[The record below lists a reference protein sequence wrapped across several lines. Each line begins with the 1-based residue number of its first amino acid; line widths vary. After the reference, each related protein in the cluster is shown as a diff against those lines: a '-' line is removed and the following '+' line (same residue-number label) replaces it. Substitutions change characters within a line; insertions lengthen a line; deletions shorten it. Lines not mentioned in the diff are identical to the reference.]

1 MPLPSTRAM
10 LPDDWKLIA
19 HFKPAEFRYPER
31 MGYQFM
37 ISLDRLRRQ
46 AGVPMHPTSG
56 YRTPAHNKAVG
67 GAKDSAHT
75 DDPICDAVDIAPRN
89 SADRYEIMR
98 SAYECGWTRLGI
110 YANGSLHFDTTGDR
124 RPDRVLWVVVSNPA

>member
-31 MGYQFM
+31 MGFQFM
-37 ISLDRLRRQ
+37 IALDRVRRQ

-56 YRTPAHNKAVG
+56 FRTPAHNKAVG
-67 GAKDSAHT
+67 GAEDSAHT
-75 DDPICDAVDIAPRN
+75 DEPICDAVDIEPRD
-89 SADRYEIMR
+89 SGDRYEIVGA
-98 SAYECGWTRLGI
+98 AYFCGWTRIGV
-110 YANGSLHFDTTGDR
+110 YPNGTVHLDATGNR
-124 RPDRVLWVVVSNPA
+124 RPDRKLWVVVSNPA